1 MFHGPAA
8 AEAVAASDGE
18 GGSSD
23 ADAAE
28 IIMPNERRVVGSRR
42 DLSEIAFRVSWWGY
56 KVILVEVGRC
66 ESKDL
71 RSPT

>member
-1 MFHGPAA
+1 MYVRLHVVQMFIFIGRQARDP
-8 AEAVAASDGE
+8 SW
-18 GGSSD
+18 
-23 ADAAE
+23 
-28 IIMPNERRVVGSRR
+28 RRSRG